1 MELMRGLEHK
11 SYKEWLREPGLLSLE
26 KRLGGDPITL
36 YSYLKG
42 GCGEVGVGL
51 FSWVTSERARENGLK
66 LHHGKFRLDIRKNS
80 ERVVKNWNGAKEV
93 VESPFL
99 DVF

>member
-1 MELMRGLEHK
+1 MKGLEHR
-11 SYKEWLREPGLLSLE
+11 SYVEQLRGLRLFSLE
-26 KRLGGDPITL
+26 KRLRGGLIAL